1 MSNAKKNN
9 NPADDLMESL
19 LKDIQGGDD
28 DKNPPQLLG
37 LNDFPMEEVDDVPNG
52 FLVSSHDEVRD
63 EDGAESGYDSTK
75 VGYDSTKAG
84 YNETGVAYESTRVAA
99 ADEFGSLDIK
109 FDSPDEEE
117 AAMNPS
123 AGSLF
128 DAPVKEVKQPI
139 AYKPK
144 KSIEELLATANKV
157 PDEEPLLSL
166 QDDDVPS
173 SDFGSDDFKLLD
185 EKPIF
190 SADSMMPP
198 EFPNAAANANSES
211 ERTLAIASPHAELK
225 AKRAPKP
232 VDNNPADDLNHF
244 IQAKNEQNFQASGDD
259 RTIAVTGFQN
269 LKIENHD
276 DKVKVSIG
284 QNRSSAYTTGY
295 QSWGGGAEASLGQAE
310 NLRIAQEKILQLE
323 RENEKLR
330 SQNDELISASDI
342 IKERSDL
349 LTAQI
354 TEFKNDKEGLEESF
368 KNEVALL
375 KGHLHRKETEFQK
388 AQIKVD
394 DLESRL
400 KFDMKKIRVREREL
414 ENRLELI
421 RAEKNAVTKSKDEQI
436 LDLRR
441 KMDVLQMEV
450 DSYRQKCVDLNKLL
464 ENNQDSFKRTT
475 RALRLAMANLELQEE
490 NKVSVNVALKKVD

>member
-1 MSNAKKNN
+1 MSKAKKNN

-28 DKNPPQLLG
+28 NKNPQQLLG
-37 LNDFPMEEVDDVPNG
+37 LNDFPMEEVDDGPNG
-52 FLVSSHDEVRD
+52 FLVSSHDEIRD
-63 EDGAESGYDSTK
+63 EESAVSGYDSTK
-75 VGYDSTKAG
+75 VGYESTKAG
-84 YNETGVAYESTRVAA
+84 YNETGVAYESTRVAVD
-99 ADEFGSLDIK
+99 DEFGSLDIK
-109 FDSPDEEE
+109 FDSPDQEE

-123 AGSLF
+123 AASLF
-128 DAPVKEVKQPI
+128 DPPPKEVKEPI

-144 KSIEELLATANKV
+144 KTIEELLATANRV

-166 QDDDVPS
+166 HDDPPRKHVVDS
-173 SDFGSDDFKLLD
+173 NEFRSNDFKSLD
-185 EKPIF
+185 ERPLF
-190 SADSMMPP
+190 DSEPP
-198 EFPNAAANANSES
+198 PTTNLSLNSDS
-211 ERTLAIASPHAELK
+211 ERTLAIASSHVERKP
-225 AKRAPKP
+225 KRAPKA
-232 VDNNPADDLNHF
+232 VENPADDLNNF
-244 IQAKNEQNFQASGDD
+244 LQSKNEQNFQAGGDD

-284 QNRSSAYTTGY
+284 QNRSSAYSTGY